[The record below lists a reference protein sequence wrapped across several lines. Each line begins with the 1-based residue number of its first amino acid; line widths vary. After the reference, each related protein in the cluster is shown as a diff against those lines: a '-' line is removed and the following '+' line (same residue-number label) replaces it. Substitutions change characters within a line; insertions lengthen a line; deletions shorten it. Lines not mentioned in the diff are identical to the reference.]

1 MFLAEQVTFEEFKI
15 LALAFIGIFIPLLIA
30 YKISKKTNFMVFI
43 LTLALFSVLTNEFKD
58 VIGGIS
64 EEFGALMQESCEVFF
79 SPITNIIWGAL
90 SFVGLGEMD
99 PLLIVGALWAV
110 FFILGLIGAFFGPVK
125 VINTTINTLLGLVVI
140 ALIVMFII
148 DPWQLNS

>member
-15 LALAFIGIFIPLLIA
+15 LALTFIGIFIPLLIA

-43 LTLALFSVLTNEFKD
+43 LTLALFSVLANEFKD

-79 SPITNIIWGAL
+79 SPVTNIIWGAL
-90 SFVGLGEMD
+90 CFLGLGEMD
-99 PLLIVGALWAV
+99 PLLIIAVLWAV
-110 FFILGLIGAFFGPVK
+110 FFILGLIGSFFSPVK

>member
-1 MFLAEQVTFEEFKI
+1 M
-15 LALAFIGIFIPLLIA
+15 
-30 YKISKKTNFMVFI
+30 SNFVG
-43 LTLALFSVLTNEFKD
+43 SPQ
-58 VIGGIS
+58 
-64 EEFGALMQESCEVFF
+64 FGALMQESCEVFF
-79 SPITNIIWGAL
+79 SPVTNIIWGAL

>member
-15 LALAFIGIFIPLLIA
+15 FARAFIGIFIPLLIA

-43 LTLALFSVLTNEFKD
+43 LTIALFSVLANEFKD

-64 EEFGALMQESCEVFF
+64 EEFGALMQESCEDYFF
-79 SPITNIIWGAL
+79 PITKIIEGAL

-99 PLLIVGALWAV
+99 PLLIVAALWAV
-110 FFILGLIGAFFGPVK
+110 FFILGLIGSFFSPVK
-125 VINTTINTLLGLVVI
+125 VINTTINVILGLAIV
-140 ALIVMFII
+140 ALIVMFAIE
-148 DPWQLNS
+148 PWGLI